1 MTGVFLVEEL
11 IANGGTADGLPARP
25 ATAPV
30 VEAAL
35 VQFEGSMQP
44 ALLLEDGAAV
54 VLSFEQMRELSNA
67 FAEWQRMFMRAPS
80 AGRTSAKVS
89 KR

>member
-67 FAEWQRMFMRAPS
+67 FDEWRRMFMRAPS

>member
-11 IANGGTADGLPARP
+11 IANGGTAAGLPARP
-25 ATAPV
+25 ATAPA

-35 VQFEGSMQP
+35 VQWEGSMQP

-54 VLSFEQMRELSNA
+54 VLSFEQMRELFSV
-67 FAEWQRMFMRAPS
+67 FDEWRRMFMRAPS
-80 AGRTSAKVS
+80 TGRTTAKVA